1 MNLFEFQQTF
11 PTEKEAIEY
20 FISIRYPQG
29 IICPKC
35 GAKLNVYHRHT
46 FPRMCHCNNC
56 KSEFSIFAKTIFE
69 KSDTDLRKWFYA
81 INLSLISRKGISA
94 MQLKREI
101 GVTYKTAWRM
111 LRQIRSAMGNA
122 DMSKTFE
129 AIVEID
135 ETYIGGKPRKG
146 NNKDKEE
153 SEDNND
159 DDDKKPKNPRG
170 RGTRKT
176 PVIGVKE
183 RITNKVYAK
192 VAMPDGKGRKL
203 SGRQLLSVL
212 ETVCKDNTVIM
223 TDDFKGYDIL
233 NRPNGNN
240 FIRLSVNHS
249 GGEYSRLNFIHT
261 NGIESFWA
269 LLKRG
274 VFGIYHHIS
283 VKYMQ
288 NYINEFCFRLNN
300 NTFDGILRQSV
311 IA

>member
-1 MNLFEFQQTF
+1 MNLFEFQKRF

-29 IICPKC
+29 IVCPKC
-35 GAKLNVYHRHT
+35 DAKFNVYHRHT
-46 FPRMCHCNNC
+46 SPRMCHCNKC

-81 INLSLISRKGISA
+81 INLTLISRKGISA

-111 LRQIRSAMGNA
+111 LKQIRSAMGNTN
-122 DMSKTFE
+122 MSKTFE

-135 ETYIGGKPRKG
+135 ETYIGGKPRKD
-146 NNKDKEE
+146 NSKDKTENKD
-153 SEDNND
+153 DND
-159 DDDKKPKNPRG
+159 DKTPKNPRG
-170 RGTRKT
+170 RGTRKI

-183 RITNKVYAK
+183 RVTNKVYAK
-192 VAMPDGKGRKL
+192 VALPEGKGRKL
-203 SGRQLLSVL
+203 SGKQLFSVL
-212 ETVCKDNTVIM
+212 ETVCKNDTVIM

-233 NRPNGNN
+233 NRPNSSN

-249 GGEYSRLNFIHT
+249 GGEYSKDGFIHT

-274 VFGIYHHIS
+274 IFGIYHHIS

-288 NYINEFCFRLNN
+288 NYVNEFMFRLNN
-300 NTFDGILRQSV
+300 NTFNGLVKQCIL
-311 IA
+311 